1 LIQNLFISDSGLT
14 DELLAAL
21 ITGFCLLKKVKML
34 NLIRQEI
41 GLKSLEALKKLFKS
55 KFLSTLVI

>member
-21 ITGFCLLKKVKML
+21 ITGLCLLKKVKML

-41 GLKSLEALKKLFKS
+41 GLKSLEALKKLF
-55 KFLSTLVI
+55 